1 MRPRFPVQTI
11 SYRIV
16 TYRDTPKFVSDCKFL
31 TNRGDAEDTYNSLK
45 LSHDWDGLAFV
56 EVIGESFEILKSHN
70 LGGHVLTLDG
80 EYKILPLN
88 SVIHESFVDSP
99 QRTFEEILARMK
111 DDDVVFC
118 KCSATNTQTQET
130 TK

>member
-1 MRPRFPVQTI
+1 MMGPRFRQQQT

-16 TYRDTPKFVSDCKFL
+16 TFRNRPKFVSECKFIL
-31 TNRGDAEDTYNSLK
+31 NKGDAETWYNSMRI
-45 LSHDWDGLAFV
+45 SHDWDGLAFV
-56 EVIGESFEILKSHN
+56 EVMGESFEILKSHN

-88 SVIHESFVDSP
+88 SAIHE
-99 QRTFEEILARMK
+99 A
-111 DDDVVFC
+111 FC
-118 KCSATNTQTQET
+118 KCSDKNTQTQGT